1 MSTLAGAALRETR
14 SNSDAMSW
22 QRSKRAHE
30 RVWVDRLQDVACEA
44 LAMPLVVA
52 VAADRK

>member
-1 MSTLAGAALRETR
+1 
-14 SNSDAMSW
+14 MSW